1 MAESKKENK
10 GCLIALG
17 IIVALIWLVINPIS
31 FVVVFIFG
39 LAVFLTFKYSRKK
52 HEEQKIKNFE
62 NKKDIVVADTSYIFI
77 ENFVKKYKHNYSNEE
92 LKNLKYLLENKNIK
106 IGEEELIWILRKEIE
121 KQNYEFFKEKIHTC
135 SPKKVEEYI
144 NTFLEIFGEDNQK
157 YTPLLERLLKE
168 DEIQFDGNDLSVKI
182 SKIAKKMEIDRFE
195 KKIIDGNSQKVIF
208 VNNLDLITGYEFEYF
223 LKELFEKMGY
233 KVENTSLSNDQGAD
247 LIVIKFGDKISVQAK
262 RYSGSVGNKAIQEVV
277 ASIKHYKADRGVVI
291 TTSSFTRQA
300 VVLAESNNIE
310 LIDRKGLES
319 LIEKY
324 Y

>member
-1 MAESKKENK
+1 MLKNKKENK
-10 GCLIALG
+10 GCLIILG
-17 IIVALIWLVINPIS
+17 IIVALIWLAINPAS
-31 FVVVFIFG
+31 FIVVFIFG
-39 LAVFLTFKYSRKK
+39 LAIFLIINNSKK
-52 HEEQKIKNFE
+52 KQEEQKIINFE
-62 NKKDIVVADTSYIFI
+62 NKKDIVIADTNYIFI

-92 LKNLKYLLENKNIK
+92 LNNLKHLLENKNIK
-106 IGEEELIWILRKEIE
+106 ISEEELIWILRKEIE

-135 SPKKVEEYI
+135 SPKKIEEYI

-157 YTPLLERLLKE
+157 YTPLLEKLLKE
-168 DEIQFDGNDLSVKI
+168 DEIQFDGNDLNVKI
-182 SKIAKKMEIDRFE
+182 SEIAKKMEIDRFE
-195 KKIIDGNSQKVIF
+195 KKILDGNSQKIIS
-208 VNNLDLITGYEFEYF
+208 VNNLDSITGYEFDYF

-247 LIVIKFGDKISVQAK
+247 LIVRKFGDKISVQAK